1 MAFNLSETLE
11 NIAPTLGRLVKG
23 AGTGFLLGGPGGAVT
38 GLGGAAIRELA
49 EALSVSTEGKQEDIV
64 AAVTTR
70 VRDGLTSEDIVKIK
84 TAELAFNER
93 MAAQKIE
100 LFKVEVSDAANA
112 RSYGMANPENAT
124 RQFRLAV
131 AVLATFMAATV
142 GLGWLIYDILTEGL
156 KIKGEG
162 TIAAVFGLIGTAYG
176 YVAANAQLV
185 TGFYFGSSQSSKDHG
200 DAIRVALNKVTAAL
214 GARLP

>member
-1 MAFNLSETLE
+1 MSFNLSETLE

-23 AGTGFLLGGPGGAVT
+23 AGTGFLLGGPAGAVT
-38 GLGGAAIRELA
+38 GLGGAAVREIA
-49 EALSVSTEGKQEDIV
+49 EALSVPTDGKQEDIV

-93 MAAQKIE
+93 MASQKIE
-100 LFKVEVSDAANA
+100 LFKTEVSDAANA
-112 RSYGMANPENAT
+112 RSYGMSSPDNSA
-124 RQFRLAV
+124 RQFKLAISI
-131 AVLATFMAATV
+131 LATFMLATI

-176 YVAANAQLV
+176 YVAANAQQV
-185 TGFYFGSSQSSKDHG
+185 IGFYFGSSQSSKDHG
-200 DAIRVALNKVTAAL
+200 DAVRIALAKTTAAL
-214 GARLP
+214 EHRGP